1 MKKISFVKSL
11 LMLFGNDLRRVKN
24 HFVLKKRSAVIAT
37 FTVLLLAVLFI
48 GIEYV
53 VAQELFQHIMN
64 QHHLEGLRYLLM
76 AKLLQMGYLIFTI
89 LLIYSNIVMSIS
101 AYFMSPEL
109 DLLHSRPISE
119 KAIFFH
125 SFFHTFIRS
134 SWMFIAFGT
143 PILYAY
149 GSVMNRTATFP
160 AQIGLIIL
168 PSLILPTAIGILIG
182 IVLIFVFSPKRT
194 QRVFLVMGIFLAVG
208 LITVF
213 RFMRPEQLVDPI
225 GVEQV
230 SFYLDT
236 LRIPTISW
244 LPTTW
249 ASEGIAA
256 YGEGRLHTNQRYAR
270 MLWIASAVAMLF
282 TWLSFKLV
290 WWRAR
295 SRGHSSD
302 TFETASLKSNRHKSK
317 NGSRFRNSMFYRDV
331 ILFRRDPG
339 QWSQIIVI
347 SALVIIYV
355 FNFKNLPYELYGF
368 QYSMTFVS
376 VAASGLILSALLARF
391 GFPAVSTEGQSVWI
405 LKTSPINWRKY
416 LWQKYFSLLMP
427 TLLIGLILVLFSVRI
442 LDANPSLMLR
452 ALITITLISASCTGL
467 AVGLGARNP
476 RYDLNDAAMVT
487 VSLSGFWYMIS
498 AVITILLLIALMI
511 LPDLMRYMSWGWRWM
526 RLIQHKDRVI
536 APAVTIV
543 LTLMTT
549 VLPIEAGIRYLK
561 KPAR

>member
-1 MKKISFVKSL
+1 VKKVSFAKSL
-11 LMLFGNDLRRVKN
+11 LMLLSNDLRRIKN
-24 HFVLKKRSAVIAT
+24 HFVQKKHSAVIAI
-37 FTVLLLAVLFI
+37 FTVLLLAVFFI

-76 AKLLQMGYLIFTI
+76 AKLLQMVYLVFT
-89 LLIYSNIVMSIS
+89 LLLVYSNIVMSIS
-101 AYFMSPEL
+101 AYFLSSEL

-149 GSVMNRTATFP
+149 GTVMNQAAAFP

-182 IVLIFVFSPKRT
+182 ILLIYVFSPKRT

-256 YGEGRLHTNQRYAR
+256 YGEGRLHTNQQYALT
-270 MLWIASAVAMLF
+270 LWIATAAAILL

-302 TFETASLKSNRHKSK
+302 TFEATAWNTSRQKYRA
-317 NGSRFRNSMFYRDV
+317 GSRFRNSMFYRDV
-331 ILFRRDPG
+331 VLFRRDPG

-347 SALVIIYV
+347 SALVVIYV

-416 LWQKYFSLLMP
+416 LWQKYFTLLVP

-442 LDANPSLMLR
+442 LDANPNLMFR
-452 ALITITLISASCTGL
+452 ALVTITLISASCTGL

-476 RYDLNDAAMVT
+476 RYDLTDAAMVT
-487 VSLSGFWYMIS
+487 VSLSGLWYMIS
-498 AVITILLLIALMI
+498 AVVSILLIVAIMI
-511 LPDLMRYMSWGWRWM
+511 LPDVIRFMSWGWRF
-526 RLIQHKDRVI
+526 LVTIQHRDQCIRWI
-536 APAVTIV
+536 LLGLITLFLTI
-543 LTLMTT
+543 T
-549 VLPIEAGIRYLK
+549 PIESGIRHLK
-561 KPAR
+561 KTAR